1 MNTSFSKSTSRFS
14 VNVPQSVL
22 FSDNLVSLS
31 DKQTRYKEIELAL
44 ESIFGVDGQLTTLQT
59 IKVHNMQREIAKIK
73 QRYAGTGRIMIAL
86 DELRISNFE
95 ERIEEIYME
104 NKPTQEEFIYAER
117 LLKEQEELLAIL

>member
-1 MNTSFSKSTSRFS
+1 MNTLFSKSTSHFS

-31 DKQTRYKEIELAL
+31 NQQTRFEEIESAL
-44 ESIFGVDGQLTTLQT
+44 ESIFGVEGQLTTLQT
-59 IKVHNMQREIAKIK
+59 IKVHNMQREIDKIK
-73 QRYAGTGRIMIAL
+73 QRYAGTERIMIAL
-86 DELRISNFE
+86 DALRISNFE

-104 NKPTQEEFIYAER
+104 NKPSQEEFIYAER

>member
-31 DKQTRYKEIELAL
+31 DKQTRYKEIESAL
-44 ESIFGVDGQLTTLQT
+44 ESIFGVEGQLTTLQT
-59 IKVHNMQREIAKIK
+59 IKVHNMQREIDKIK
-73 QRYAGTGRIMIAL
+73 QRYAGTERIMIAL

-104 NKPTQEEFIYAER
+104 NKPSQEEFIYAER